1 MTSAILQYIF
11 SKSVDHDGKLRG
23 ASSGPPMFAIIVAKI
38 VIPANLSP
46 QFCICANLP
55 ESLALQIWVG
65 TFQPKTYYNPFLVY
79 CRELA
84 PRTVSLTRG
93 RAQGDDS
100 KHDSHY
106 TLQHE
111 FASYP
116 LRKSHSHTGRSCI
129 CVLYSKEAIIIC
141 TMFNKYMFNMFICL
155 II

>member
-1 MTSAILQYIF
+1 MCWPIHLYVMHSQVHLCL
-11 SKSVDHDGKLRG
+11 SL
-23 ASSGPPMFAIIVAKI
+23 

-65 TFQPKTYYNPFLVY
+65 TFQPKKSITF
-79 CRELA
+79 
-84 PRTVSLTRG
+84 
-93 RAQGDDS
+93 
-100 KHDSHY
+100 
-106 TLQHE
+106 QHE

-141 TMFNKYMFNMFICL
+141 TMCLMPNKIMLCYVMLLADAIRTRQSLVFWPVYCIL
-155 II
+155 GKQ